1 MINILKK
8 INVFDCDSFAK
19 YIFWLIWD
27 LGFAIFDFVVT
38 QGILGYSCGILMCG
52 CFIIHLKRFI
62 EFRREQKE
70 KVRQLVNDFMD
81 WFPEHYKKMK
91 EQENNV

>member
-1 MINILKK
+1 
-8 INVFDCDSFAK
+8 
-19 YIFWLIWD
+19 
-27 LGFAIFDFVVT
+27 
-38 QGILGYSCGILMCG
+38 MCG

-70 KVRQLVNDFMD
+70 KVRQLVNDFID